1 MLDTTIH
8 SVQSTVVCCVSG
20 ERTEKCVATL
30 STATAVCGLACWGW
44 QLKTKQRNC
53 RNCCLSVWVL
63 LLLLH
68 LRSQHS
74 PVPAL
79 RHCGGNVWSIS
90 AGCHTLS
97 TLPPPPR
104 NNNNNSNDSPS
115 DPLLA
120 THATKTFI
128 GERKD
133 STAVHCPIRILLVW
147 WQNNLTT
154 FSLIRFYIYCF
165 LRCKI

>member
-8 SVQSTVVCCVSG
+8 SVQSTMVCYVSG

-79 RHCGGNVWSIS
+79 RLCGGNVWSIS
-90 AGCHTLS
+90 AGCHTLCPLCRPRHVITIITAMIHQV
-97 TLPPPPR
+97 TLYSPR
-104 NNNNNSNDSPS
+104 MQQKLSLGKERI
-115 DPLLA
+115 PLQC
-120 THATKTFI
+120 
-128 GERKD
+128 
-133 STAVHCPIRILLVW
+133 TAP
-147 WQNNLTT
+147 
-154 FSLIRFYIYCF
+154 FAF
-165 LRCKI
+165 LYGGKII